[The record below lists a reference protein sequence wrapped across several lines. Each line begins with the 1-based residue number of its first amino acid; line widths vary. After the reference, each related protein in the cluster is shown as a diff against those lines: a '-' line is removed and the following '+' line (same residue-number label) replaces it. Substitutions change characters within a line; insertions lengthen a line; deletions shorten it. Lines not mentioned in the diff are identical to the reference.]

1 MKCAVCGAPPL
12 AGALLCVCGSPLPV
26 AAGPGAVPIP
36 AAAAA
41 APLGAIGALASPT
54 GAALKVVGQTQ
65 AFALPGDDFSELLL
79 GRHDLEARPPVVVDL
94 DLGPLSPRANG
105 GFALSRRQARLSRRA
120 GQLYLCAL
128 GGAQTLH
135 RRVGAGTAFT
145 VLPTNQEIALEPGDR
160 VAFGSGDRALVLE
173 LE

>member
-1 MKCAVCGAPPL
+1 MRRPPL
-12 AGALLCVCGSPLPV
+12 RLVEP
-26 AAGPGAVPIP
+26 
-36 AAAAA
+36 
-41 APLGAIGALASPT
+41 
-54 GAALKVVGQTQ
+54 
-65 AFALPGDDFSELLL
+65 
-79 GRHDLEARPPVVVDL
+79 
-94 DLGPLSPRANG
+94 PRAGG

-135 RRVGAGTAFT
+135 RRVGAGASFA
-145 VLPTNQEIALEPGDR
+145 VLPANQEIALEPGDR

>member
-1 MKCAVCGAPPL
+1 MPSASPGVITRVRSDRAASSSPP
-12 AGALLCVCGSPLPV
+12 P
-26 AAGPGAVPIP
+26 
-36 AAAAA
+36 
-41 APLGAIGALASPT
+41 GAIGAIGAAAAPT
-54 GAALKVVGQTQ
+54 GAALKVVG
-65 AFALPGDDFSELLL
+65 ASHSFALPGDDFSELLL

-94 DLGPLSPRANG
+94 DLGPLSPRAGG

-135 RRVGAGTAFT
+135 RAVASGAGAAFA
-145 VLPTNQEIALEPGDR
+145 VLPANQEIALEPGDR